1 MQIKKELCYR
11 RMPLN
16 AANYY
21 CALTFA
27 RAMII
32 TIKITVIINENNRT
46 FIYIYNRNRPRYLG
60 VENLWLV
67 NWCLLTCRAG
77 RSKDTQLWPLH
88 NCLYNCDVN
97 RRMRLRLR
105 TVECAQILIHWT
117 IKLQTHVLQIDINTH
132 AHTHTHTIQLSVH
145 KSENKQISIKI
156 NIDWKSIF
164 LLCKCVGVCK

>member
-1 MQIKKELCYR
+1 MQIKKELCYK
-11 RMPLN
+11 RMPLK

-27 RAMII
+27 RAITI

-132 AHTHTHTIQLSVH
+132 ACTHTHIYNTVICTQVR
-145 KSENKQISIKI
+145 KQT
-156 NIDWKSIF
+156 NIYQD
-164 LLCKCVGVCK
+164 

>member
-1 MQIKKELCYR
+1 MK
-11 RMPLN
+11 
-16 AANYY
+16 
-21 CALTFA
+21 
-27 RAMII
+27 II
-32 TIKITVIINENNRT
+32 GHL
-46 FIYIYNRNRPRYLG
+46 YIYNRNSQRYLG

-132 AHTHTHTIQLSVH
+132 MHARTHTQYSYLYTSQKTNKYLSRL
-145 KSENKQISIKI
+145 ISIERVYFYYV
-156 NIDWKSIF
+156 NVSEY
-164 LLCKCVGVCK
+164 VNRQ